1 MPSVIGRGGVPVS
14 GGNRDSADGKGK
26 VRKRRAVRYET
37 RECVD
42 VEVLGAGK
50 KRKKRRWGSRKIARM
65 WERTYERV
73 SE

>member
-1 MPSVIGRGGVPVS
+1 MPSVIGRGRVPVS

-26 VRKRRAVRYET
+26 VQERRGVRYET

-42 VEVLGAGK
+42 VEVLGEGEKEKKASRGKREDCAG
-50 KRKKRRWGSRKIARM
+50 A
-65 WERTYERV
+65 RTYIRS